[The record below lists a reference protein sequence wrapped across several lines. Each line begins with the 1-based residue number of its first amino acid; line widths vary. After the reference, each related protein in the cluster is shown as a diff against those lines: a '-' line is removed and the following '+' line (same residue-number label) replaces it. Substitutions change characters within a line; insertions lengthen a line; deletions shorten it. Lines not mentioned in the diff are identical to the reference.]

1 MIQFY
6 QTFHYKW
13 NWKVW
18 RRKQGTLPVT
28 HTSYLKRQIGNRI
41 GSALKEQ
48 LLLLKYNIS
57 NSQHIFKQFKILL
70 MFHFLALKWR
80 TKARMNA
87 ALISLLN
94 FHIFA
99 LNLIIEFLSVFNI
112 AKELYTRTYIL
123 TYMYIHVIP
132 LCCIILF
139 KSLVGETIH

>member
-1 MIQFY
+1 
-6 QTFHYKW
+6 
-13 NWKVW
+13 
-18 RRKQGTLPVT
+18 
-28 HTSYLKRQIGNRI
+28 
-41 GSALKEQ
+41 
-48 LLLLKYNIS
+48 
-57 NSQHIFKQFKILL
+57 

-80 TKARMNA
+80 TKARINA

-99 LNLIIEFLSVFNI
+99 LNLIIEFLSVFNL